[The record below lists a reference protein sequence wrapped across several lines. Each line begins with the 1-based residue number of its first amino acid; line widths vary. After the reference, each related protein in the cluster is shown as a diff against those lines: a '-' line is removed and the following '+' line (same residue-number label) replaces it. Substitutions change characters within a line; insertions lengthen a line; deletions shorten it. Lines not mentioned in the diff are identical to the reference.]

1 MSQSDT
7 FSASER
13 RAWRAL
19 LISAGVTG
27 ALYVVPFGDVLSYPL
42 VLLSTLA
49 HEMGHG
55 LTAVAVGGDFESF
68 KLYADGSGVAQW
80 SGNPSRLDRALVSA
94 GGLIGP
100 AVVAALLFFLGK
112 WAKVA
117 RVALTLIGAALILA
131 LVLLIRNFFGFAFV
145 GLIAGLCLWIGIKG
159 SVRAAQIAVVF
170 VGVQLAL
177 SVFSRGDYLFT
188 ETANT
193 ANGPMPSDV
202 AQISDALFGPYW
214 MWGGLCGAVSVGVLM
229 GGLWLYLRGAK
240 SS

>member
-1 MSQSDT
+1 MSQPDKL
-7 FSASER
+7 SASER

-55 LTAVAVGGDFESF
+55 LTAMAVGGHFESF

-80 SGNPSRLDRALVSA
+80 SGKPSRLDRALVSA

-100 AVVAALLFFLGK
+100 AVVAAVLFFLGK
-112 WAKVA
+112 WARMA
-117 RVALTLIGAALILA
+117 RVALICIGAALVLA
-131 LVLLIRNFFGFAFV
+131 LVLLIRNVFGLFFV

-159 SVRAAQIAVVF
+159 SLRAAQIAVVF
-170 VGVQLAL
+170 VAVQLAL
-177 SVFSRGDYLFT
+177 SVFSRADYLFT
-188 ETANT
+188 DTANT

-214 MWGGLCGAVSVGVLM
+214 MWGGLCGAVSVGVLL
-229 GGLWLYLRGAK
+229 GGLWLYLRGARTR
-240 SS
+240 